1 MKPRWLGYQRLYNFF
16 YSLSRMLYNATL
28 LAMPTRF
35 RLRELLEK
43 LGISQSE
50 LARRSGVSFP
60 TINAMCTNR
69 TATVALATLDRIAD
83 ALGVEPGDLIA
94 RDPKRRR

>member
-1 MKPRWLGYQRLYNFF
+1 
-16 YSLSRMLYNATL
+16 
-28 LAMPTRF
+28 MPTRF

-50 LARRSGVSFP
+50 LSRRSGVSFP
-60 TINAMCTNR
+60 TINAMCANR

-83 ALGVEPGDLIA
+83 ALGVAPGDLLTQGQ
-94 RDPKRRR
+94 PKRRR